1 MPAQLERLRASIVSL
16 GTLVDAFL
24 DYARVERGLSSNSIA
39 AYARD
44 LGAFCQFLE
53 ARRIEDFGEVD
64 LAVVSDWLG
73 ALLQQGLS
81 PRSSA
86 RKLSALRGLM
96 RFLVR
101 EAALERD
108 PTRLAA
114 RAKLGRRL
122 PRPLTI
128 EQVLRLLE
136 APDPGSVRGL
146 RDRAMLSLM
155 YSSGLR
161 VSELIL
167 LQRTDVDLTRGV
179 LAAYGKGGKRRLVPI
194 GEVAAAHLEAHLA
207 AQPPPAGA
215 GGLVFRGRSG
225 KPWTRQMVWKL
236 VGRYARSAGLP
247 GRVHPHRLRHSFA
260 THLLAGGADLRTVQ
274 ALLGHSN
281 IVTTE
286 IYTHVSQKA
295 LTDEFRKSHPRA

>member
-1 MPAQLERLRASIVSL
+1 MSLEA
-16 GTLVDAFL
+16 LVDAYL
-24 DYARVERGLSSNSIA
+24 NHARVERGSSRNTIE

-44 LGAFCQFLE
+44 LGGFLSFLAE
-53 ARRIEDFGEVD
+53 QSISDFERVD
-64 LAVVSDWLG
+64 LVVVSEWLQS
-73 ALLQQGLS
+73 LTERGLS

-86 RKLSALRGLM
+86 RHLSALRGLM

-101 EAALERD
+101 EDELRGD
-108 PTRLAA
+108 PTELAA

-122 PRPLTI
+122 PRPLTE

-136 APDPGSVRGL
+136 MPDPTRTRGL

-155 YSSGLR
+155 YASGLR
-161 VSELIL
+161 VSELL
-167 LQRTDVDLTRGV
+167 LLERRHVDLARGV
-179 LAAYGKGGKRRLVPI
+179 LAAYGKGSKRRLVPI
-194 GEVAAAHLEAHLA
+194 GEVALRHLEAHLQ
-207 AQPPPAGA
+207 AQPPARRASSEGW
-215 GGLVFRGRSG
+215 VFHRPNG

-236 VGRYARSAGLP
+236 VSRYARSAGIA

-274 ALLGHSN
+274 TLLGHSD

-286 IYTHVSQKA
+286 IYTHVSPGTLRA
-295 LTDEFRKSHPRA
+295 AFERSHPRARAH

>member
-1 MPAQLERLRASIVSL
+1 MSLEA
-16 GTLVDAFL
+16 LVDAYL
-24 DYARVERGLSSNSIA
+24 NHARVERGSSRNTIE

-44 LGAFCQFLE
+44 LGGFLSFL
-53 ARRIEDFGEVD
+53 AAQSISDFEQVD
-64 LAVVSDWLG
+64 LVVVSHWLQSLT
-73 ALLQQGLS
+73 ARGLS

-86 RKLSALRGLM
+86 RHLSALRGLM

-101 EAALERD
+101 EDELRGD
-108 PTRLAA
+108 PTELAA

-122 PRPLTI
+122 PRPLTE

-136 APDPGSVRGL
+136 MPDPSRSRGL

-155 YSSGLR
+155 YASGLR
-161 VSELIL
+161 VSELL
-167 LQRTDVDLTRGV
+167 LLKLRDVDLARGV
-179 LAAYGKGGKRRLVPI
+179 LAAYGKGAKRRLVPV
-194 GEVAAAHLEAHLA
+194 GEVALRHLEAHLE
-207 AQPPPAGA
+207 AQPPARRASSEGW
-215 GGLVFRGRSG
+215 VFHRPNG

-236 VGRYARSAGLP
+236 VSRYARGAGIP

-274 ALLGHSN
+274 TLLGHSD

-286 IYTHVSQKA
+286 IYTHVSPA
-295 LTDEFRKSHPRA
+295 TLRAAFERSHPRARAT